1 MSNFNISILSNKI
14 FSEIVREI
22 KLFSKYEIK
31 YYSDIDLWIKDSK
44 KENQIVVHFE
54 NFPNKDEINNF
65 PSILITKSSEK
76 IKKSPLSSEEVLK
89 MPFKILDFENK
100 IISVLA
106 KYEFKR
112 NSLILLRGYTIDK
125 NERKIKKNNLEL
137 QLSEKEI
144 DFLILF
150 SKNNNPINRNLV
162 LKKVWKY
169 SDESETHTVE
179 THIHRLRKKI
189 LEKFGDKNF
198 IKNNEKGYYIWK
210 EKTEILLLE
219 IYFLKNIGSV

>member
-22 KLFSKYEIK
+22 QLFSKYEIK

-54 NFPNKDEINNF
+54 NFSNKDKINNF

-89 MPFKILDFENK
+89 MPFKILDFEKK

-150 SKNNNPINRNLV
+150 SKSNNPINRNLV

-198 IKNNEKGYYIWK
+198 IKNNEKGYYI
-210 EKTEILLLE
+210 
-219 IYFLKNIGSV
+219 

>member
-31 YYSDIDLWIKDSK
+31 YYPDIDLWIKDSK

-54 NFPNKDEINNF
+54 NFSNKDKINNF
-65 PSILITKSSEK
+65 PFILITKSSEK
-76 IKKSPLSSEEVLK
+76 IKKSPLNSEEILK
-89 MPFKILDFENK
+89 MPFKILDFEKK

-106 KYEFKR
+106 KHEFKR
-112 NSLILLRGYTIDK
+112 NSLILLSGYTIDK

-150 SKNNNPINRNLV
+150 SKSNNPINRNLV

-198 IKNNEKGYYIWK
+198 IKNNEKGYYI
-210 EKTEILLLE
+210 
-219 IYFLKNIGSV
+219 